1 MKIINAWNIKQ
12 LPDDYVVELE
22 DGSRAQFR
30 IAPLR
35 KITERDLRPYSGDD
49 PRKCAGQPMPLYLY
63 RFYGLE
69 ASTTAKTEVVRVRIT
84 PEQLAKVSSAG
95 APSTVIRDLIDKYL

>member
-1 MKIINAWNIKQ
+1 MKIINVWNIKR

-22 DGSRAQFR
+22 DGSRAQFH

-35 KITERDLRPYSGDD
+35 KITEQDLKPYRGDD

-63 RFYGLE
+63 KFYDLE
-69 ASTTAKTEVVRVRIT
+69 VSSAAKTEVVRVRVT
-84 PEQLAKVSSAG
+84 PDQLARVSSVG